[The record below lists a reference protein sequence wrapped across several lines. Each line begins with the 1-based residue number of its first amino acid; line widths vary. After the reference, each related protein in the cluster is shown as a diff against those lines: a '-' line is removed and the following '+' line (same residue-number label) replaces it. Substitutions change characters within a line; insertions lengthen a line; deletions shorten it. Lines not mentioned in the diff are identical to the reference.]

1 MFLSIKPKQS
11 DQPPGEHTI
20 LARASMPRLL
30 KLNYISENK
39 TASQKPKLTPPII
52 STEFSSTYCSKF
64 TAATLMVSSLV
75 YFNSVKG
82 SFYNFN
88 LDIYLSSPWVKKKKG
103 KIHAPIS

>member
-1 MFLSIKPKQS
+1 MFLSIKPKQL